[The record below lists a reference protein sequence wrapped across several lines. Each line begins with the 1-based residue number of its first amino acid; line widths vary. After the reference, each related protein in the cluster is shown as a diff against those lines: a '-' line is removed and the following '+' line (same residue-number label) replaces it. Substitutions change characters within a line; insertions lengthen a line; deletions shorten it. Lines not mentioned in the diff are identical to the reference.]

1 MATKDLTIF
10 ESGTGAEIS
19 LLSGDISFSERI
31 YYKVYISLFGG
42 NTEASTKGNENEGE
56 EREDWWG
63 NSLFFPQEPA
73 KQYNSETE
81 KTLRS
86 VALNSAGRLK
96 ILEAAK
102 SDLKLFKNIS
112 QTDINVVILSSDSV
126 AIEVK
131 IQEPSNNSS
140 VLIKMVW
147 DNAKNEV
154 ITNFII

>member
-1 MATKDLTIF
+1 MVTKDLTIY

-19 LLSGDISFSERI
+19 VLTGDISFSERI

-42 NTEASTKGNENEGE
+42 NTEASTKGNELEGE
-56 EREDWWG
+56 ERSDWWG
-63 NSLFFPQEPA
+63 NSLFFNQEPA

-81 KTLRS
+81 KVLKT

-102 SDLKLFKNIS
+102 NDLKLFGNIS
-112 QTDINVVILSSDSV
+112 QSDINVVILSSYSV
-126 AIEVK
+126 SIEVR
-131 IQEPSNNSS
+131 IREPLNNSD

-154 ITNFII
+154 ITNFVI